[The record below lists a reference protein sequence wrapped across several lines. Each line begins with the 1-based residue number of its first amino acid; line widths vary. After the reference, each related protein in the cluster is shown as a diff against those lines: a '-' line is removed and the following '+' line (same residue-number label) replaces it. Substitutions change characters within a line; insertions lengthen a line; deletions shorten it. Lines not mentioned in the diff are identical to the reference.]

1 MKVAIRPFRGGDQS
15 DLVEQA
21 NNIKIFNNVRN
32 LFPHPYSYDDADRWV
47 KLNQDLD
54 PAMNMAI
61 INEDRL
67 VGGIG
72 VVLKDDI
79 YCRNAEIGYFLGEKH
94 WGKGIT
100 TEAVR
105 QFIAYVFRTFD
116 VDRIFAPT
124 FDYNRGSQR
133 VLEKNGF
140 ILEGKFRKSIFKNG
154 RFYDEYVYSLLKE
167 DYKR

>member
-1 MKVAIRPFRGGDQS
+1 MNVSIRPFREGDQP
-15 DLVEQA
+15 DLVDQA
-21 NNIKIFNNVRN
+21 NNIRIYNNVRN
-32 LFPHPYSYDDADRWV
+32 LFPYPYTPDDAQKWV
-47 KLNQDLD
+47 KLNKDLD
-54 PAMNMAI
+54 PALNMAI
-61 INEDRL
+61 TVNDRL

-72 VVLKDDI
+72 VLLKDDI
-79 YCRNAEIGYFLGEKH
+79 YCRNAEIGYFLGEKF

-105 QFIAYVFRTFD
+105 QFIAYVFSTFD
-116 VDRIFAPT
+116 VNRIFAPT

-140 ILEGKFRKSIFKNG
+140 ILEGKFRKSIYKNG

-167 DYKR
+167 DYMV